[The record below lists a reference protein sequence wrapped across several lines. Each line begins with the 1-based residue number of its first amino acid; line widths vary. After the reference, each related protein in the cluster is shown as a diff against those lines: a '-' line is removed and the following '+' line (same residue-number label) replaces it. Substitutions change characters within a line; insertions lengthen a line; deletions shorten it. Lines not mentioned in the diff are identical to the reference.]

1 MRLLRLY
8 IGTMSTV
15 ACLVQR
21 KPAYRLEWH
30 TICQTDLL
38 YNRQWRCVLFYNQN
52 QTWVWLKTSLFSDW
66 TTDSFIL
73 LCTVYIQGALQCK
86 RESGVFLDNLK
97 IGLMHYETYPC
108 INQMQHLH
116 ACSSLMFDLLRW
128 GTIPESMHSF
138 NQIVYAGYAAKSVKA
153 KPWFKYGLPVIVLK
167 SESLSI

>member
-15 ACLVQR
+15 ACLVQW
-21 KPAYRLEWH
+21 KPAYRLDWH
-30 TICQTDLL
+30 TICQIDLL
-38 YNRQWRCVLFYNQN
+38 YHRQWRCVLFYNQN

-66 TTDSFIL
+66 TTYSFIL

-116 ACSSLMFDLLRW
+116 ACSSLMFDLLW
-128 GTIPESMHSF
+128 WWTIPESMHYF

-153 KPWFKYGLPVIVLK
+153 KALI
-167 SESLSI
+167 